1 MGTGYGKPAGFMGG
15 FGAMKLRMI
24 QLAAVAVLLLF
35 IVALMREKK
44 PVDIPLFEVESRI
57 LNQASLSGMVK
68 SDNLRF
74 KRAYGLNAEDYQELL
89 YYEPE
94 TNMDVAELLIVRVAD
109 STQVSALETAMEKR
123 IAVQQKNFDGY
134 GTDQIDTLQDA
145 RIYSNDLYVCLVIAK
160 DSPALLDIIRSVVE
174 E

>member
-1 MGTGYGKPAGFMGG
+1 
-15 FGAMKLRMI
+15 MKLRMM

-57 LNQASLSGMVK
+57 LDQASLSGMVK